1 LPQLWK
7 RGEWPA
13 LGLAIGFAVLVNLAL
28 AATIVWN
35 ELLAPDVRRIVWG
48 AVAMVWAGSA
58 IASCFGG
65 RRDSEREP
73 DEAVPGTYCEATE
86 HYLKGNW
93 FEAERILVGLLR
105 DDPHDLD
112 AHLMLATLL
121 RHTSRF
127 EEASKQLNRLQ
138 RLEGCEKWA
147 LEIGREREWLRAA
160 RSETAR
166 PAQDSSSEGE
176 AGEQPA
182 TDLPAGKALHAA

>member
-1 LPQLWK
+1 
-7 RGEWPA
+7 
-13 LGLAIGFAVLVNLAL
+13 VLVNLAL
-28 AATIVWN
+28 AATILWN
-35 ELLAPDVRRIVWG
+35 ELLAADVRRIVWG

-58 IASCFGG
+58 IASCFWD
-65 RRDSEREP
+65 RRDVKQESSE
-73 DEAVPGTYCEATE
+73 VTPGTYCEATE

-93 FEAERILVGLLR
+93 FEAERILVELLR
-105 DDPHDLD
+105 YSPHDLD

-127 EEASKQLNRLQ
+127 EEATKQLNRLQ

-160 RSETAR
+160 RSETAIS
-166 PAQDSSSEGE
+166 PQDSGSGRE

-182 TDLPAGKALHAA
+182 TDLPAGKVQQAA